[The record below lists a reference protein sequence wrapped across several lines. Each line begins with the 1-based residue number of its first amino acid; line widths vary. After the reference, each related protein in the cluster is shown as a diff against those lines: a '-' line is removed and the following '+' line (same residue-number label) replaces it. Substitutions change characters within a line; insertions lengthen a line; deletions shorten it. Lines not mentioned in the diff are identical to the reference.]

1 MNTIFCLIGNEL
13 TPANETFLL
22 QYDSPDTNIQLFD
35 HIAPLY
41 QSIGQLLQ
49 IYDSLIR
56 KEDALPMLVTDI
68 PSLKDV
74 VDCLYLTLFSE
85 VLLCPETVD
94 MPYDIYE
101 VLASVSIP
109 QLSTFSILVN
119 SLRSLKELYHS
130 GLNYMQMANDVYPA
144 ADQIYAIL
152 ACFPADLFEC
162 FSSWLLSYIDD
173 GLIENA
179 AFRILGYSF
188 LLNYS
193 NDVTYIEYIIDEIVQ
208 PNFNKDNRLFI
219 YNQVKRFHL
228 ITPELQYTD
237 KEQLLYQQ
245 ILREWEADLANVL
258 IPIPADKRDKD
269 HILVLT
275 IQYLSDTHAPTKT
288 ALERIYTLGKSMGKK
303 VLCYNTKEQYTLRG
317 FLPFY
322 GAFKRHIIKE
332 YDGSHEMPYKDFVF
346 PFFQPNVEMPNEEVI
361 RTLLH
366 ELHTAPPYEIIVI
379 GDHSIIGDL
388 CSHVIP
394 TICIPLTFSTLPK
407 KEHQYVVTSRYLTD
421 AHKLALLEDGYRKD
435 SIIESTFTFEMRPQ
449 TTTLTRDELQLPED
463 KFLLAVIGLRLDA
476 DVSPAFL
483 TSMEKLFAD
492 NIHLVFAGYYEKYEE
507 LCEKNTSFKEHT
519 SFIGYQNDVLALMEI
534 CDLYVNPPRVGGG
547 YSIAEAFSKG
557 IPGVTMNYGDVAATA
572 GRDFIVN
579 TLEEMNER
587 ILRFKND
594 KEYYQEMAQKA
605 LERCKLLFDGVA
617 SMKQILET
625 AEARDI
631 FF

>member
-1 MNTIFCLIGNEL
+1 MNIIFCLIGNEL
-13 TPANETFLL
+13 TTANEAFLL
-22 QYDSPDTNIQLFD
+22 QYDSSDTNIQLFD

-49 IYDSLIR
+49 VYDSLIE

-68 PSLKDV
+68 TSLKDV
-74 VDCLYLTLFSE
+74 VDCLYPTLFSE

-94 MPYDIYE
+94 MPYSVYE
-101 VLASVSIP
+101 TLASVSIS
-109 QLSTFSILVN
+109 QLLAFSALVDTF
-119 SLRSLKELYHS
+119 RSLKELYHS
-130 GLNYMQMANDVYPA
+130 ELNYMQMANDVYPT
-144 ADQIYAIL
+144 ADQINAIL
-152 ACFPADLFEC
+152 TRFPADLFQC

-173 GLIENA
+173 GLVENA

-188 LLNYS
+188 LLNYT
-193 NDVTYIEYIIDEIVQ
+193 NDVTYVECIIDEIMQ

-219 YNQVKRFHL
+219 YNQVKRFYL
-228 ITPELQYTD
+228 ITPELPYTD

-245 ILREWEADLANVL
+245 ILREWEITLSDALT
-258 IPIPADKRDKD
+258 PIPMDKRDKD
-269 HILVLT
+269 YILVLT

-288 ALERIYTLGKSMGKK
+288 TLERIYAIGKSMGKK
-303 VLCYNTKEQYTLRG
+303 VLCYNTKEQYTLQG

-322 GAFKRHIIKE
+322 GAFKRHLIKE
-332 YDGSHEMPYKDFVF
+332 YDGSHRMTYKDYTF
-346 PFFQPNVEMPNEEVI
+346 PFFQPNAEMPNEEVI

-366 ELHTAPPYEIIVI
+366 ELHTTPPYEIIVI
-379 GDHSIIGDL
+379 GDHSVIGDL

-421 AHKLALLEDGYRKD
+421 DNRHALWKEGYQPD

-449 TTTLTRDELQLPED
+449 TITLTRAELKLPED
-463 KFLLAVIGLRLDA
+463 KFLLAIIGLRLDA
-476 DVSPAFL
+476 DVSSAFL
-483 TSMEKLFAD
+483 ASMEQLFAD
-492 NIHLVFAGYYEKYEE
+492 DIHLVFAGYYEKYEE
-507 LCEKNTSFKEHT
+507 LCKKSSAFKKHT

-534 CDLYVNPPRVGGG
+534 CDLYVNPPRIGGG

-557 IPGVTMNYGDVAATA
+557 VPGVTLNYGDVAAA
-572 GRDFIVN
+572 SGKDFIVN

-587 ILRFKND
+587 ILRFKNE
-594 KEYYQEMAQKA
+594 KEYYQKMSQKS
-605 LERCKLLFDGVA
+605 LERCKLLFDGTT

-625 AEARDI
+625 AEARDL